1 MNYQEINKMIELAR
15 KNQLS
20 VDNNNASGLLLA
32 YGLDIYLEFYL
43 NHRTSPSGTVYNHD
57 GYHTVA
63 HDFNVV
69 LNAFEIAVSH
79 ELTAEVE
86 KIKLLLLGALFHDFW
101 HTQCIQPAWANGDMV
116 NIGKAQNAWA
126 EAHAL
131 AESKGLAA
139 VSKSDVCDLISATLY
154 PRTRSL
160 EGKTLASILCDA
172 DLFGFA
178 TMPTETAVTAIK
190 GLVVETSCI
199 DAVAAGEPLT
209 EMEALRL
216 NSFFEKQDEFRT
228 RHSWNTSVCYLKAIS
243 LDWKRKHRHACAVA
257 REQILSVKEK

>member
-154 PRTRSL
+154 PRRRTSSPPTTT
-160 EGKTLASILCDA
+160 TLLVFSWLTGSTFTWSSI
-172 DLFGFA
+172 
-178 TMPTETAVTAIK
+178 
-190 GLVVETSCI
+190 
-199 DAVAAGEPLT
+199 
-209 EMEALRL
+209 
-216 NSFFEKQDEFRT
+216 
-228 RHSWNTSVCYLKAIS
+228 
-243 LDWKRKHRHACAVA
+243 
-257 REQILSVKEK
+257 